1 MRTNSNLAVKLPRQ
15 EEQVR
20 QPEIVKVP
28 KVKPVSKPMSPVK
41 VLLFLMVIIG
51 LSFSVMY
58 SRAQLNEMGSKV
70 NSATKELEILKSENI
85 RLQTELEE
93 KISLKNVEEYATVE
107 LGMEKMDASQ
117 VEYVTLTSGNQV
129 EITEE
134 SDSSV
139 WQKIKNFFD
148 DMMEQ
153 AITIKKLGPVVG
165 PSFLVL

>member
-1 MRTNSNLAVKLPRQ
+1 MIKNSNLAVKLPRQ

-58 SRAQLNEMGSKV
+58 SRAQVNEMGSKV

-148 DMMEQ
+148 DMMEY
-153 AITIKKLGPVVG
+153 IGI
-165 PSFLVL
+165 

>member
-58 SRAQLNEMGSKV
+58 SRAQLNELGAKV

-85 RLQTELEE
+85 LLQTELEE

-148 DMMEQ
+148 DMMEY
-153 AITIKKLGPVVG
+153 IGI
-165 PSFLVL
+165 

>member
-1 MRTNSNLAVKLPRQ
+1 
-15 EEQVR
+15 
-20 QPEIVKVP
+20 
-28 KVKPVSKPMSPVK
+28 MSPVK
-41 VLLFLMVIIG
+41 VLLFLMVIIS

-58 SRAQLNEMGSKV
+58 SRAQLNELGAKV

-85 RLQTELEE
+85 RFQTELEE

-148 DMMEQ
+148 DMMEY
-153 AITIKKLGPVVG
+153 IGI
-165 PSFLVL
+165 

>member
-28 KVKPVSKPMSPVK
+28 KVKPASKPMSPVK

-58 SRAQLNEMGSKV
+58 SRAQLNELGAKV

-85 RLQTELEE
+85 RLQTELEDR
-93 KISLKNVEEYATVE
+93 ISLKNVEEYATVE

-148 DMMEQ
+148 DMMEY
-153 AITIKKLGPVVG
+153 IGI
-165 PSFLVL
+165 

>member
-58 SRAQLNEMGSKV
+58 RRAQLNELGAKV

-148 DMMEQ
+148 DMMEY
-153 AITIKKLGPVVG
+153 IGI
-165 PSFLVL
+165 

>member
-58 SRAQLNEMGSKV
+58 SRAQLNELGAKV
-70 NSATKELEILKSENI
+70 NSDTKELEILKSENI

-148 DMMEQ
+148 DMMEY
-153 AITIKKLGPVVG
+153 IGI
-165 PSFLVL
+165 

>member
-41 VLLFLMVIIG
+41 VLLFLMVIIS

-58 SRAQLNEMGSKV
+58 SRAQLNELGAKV

-148 DMMEQ
+148 DMMEY
-153 AITIKKLGPVVG
+153 IGI
-165 PSFLVL
+165 

>member
-1 MRTNSNLAVKLPRQ
+1 
-15 EEQVR
+15 
-20 QPEIVKVP
+20 
-28 KVKPVSKPMSPVK
+28 
-41 VLLFLMVIIG
+41 MVIIG

-58 SRAQLNEMGSKV
+58 SRAQLNELSAKV
-70 NSATKELEILKSENI
+70 NSATKELETLKSENI
-85 RLQTELEE
+85 RLQTELEDR
-93 KISLKNVEEYATVE
+93 ISLKNVEEYATVE

-148 DMMEQ
+148 DMMEY
-153 AITIKKLGPVVG
+153 IGI
-165 PSFLVL
+165 

>member
-28 KVKPVSKPMSPVK
+28 KAKPAAKPMSPVK

-58 SRAQLNEMGSKV
+58 SRAQLNELGAKV
-70 NSATKELEILKSENI
+70 NSAAKELETLKSENI
-85 RLQTELEE
+85 RLQTELEDR
-93 KISLKNVEEYATVE
+93 ISLKNVEEYATVE

-117 VEYVTLTSGNQV
+117 VEYVTLSGGNQV
-129 EITEE
+129 EITENN
-134 SDSSV
+134 DSSV

-148 DMMEQ
+148 DMMEY
-153 AITIKKLGPVVG
+153 IGI
-165 PSFLVL
+165 

>member
-41 VLLFLMVIIG
+41 VLLFLMVIIS

-58 SRAQLNEMGSKV
+58 SRAQLNELGVKV

-85 RLQTELEE
+85 RFQTELEE

-148 DMMEQ
+148 DMMEY
-153 AITIKKLGPVVG
+153 IGI
-165 PSFLVL
+165 

>member
-58 SRAQLNEMGSKV
+58 SRAQLKELGAKV

-148 DMMEQ
+148 DMMEY
-153 AITIKKLGPVVG
+153 IGI
-165 PSFLVL
+165 

>member
-28 KVKPVSKPMSPVK
+28 KVKPVSNPMSPVK
-41 VLLFLMVIIG
+41 VLLFLMVIIS

-58 SRAQLNEMGSKV
+58 SRAQLNELGAKV

-85 RLQTELEE
+85 RFQTELEE

-148 DMMEQ
+148 DMMEY
-153 AITIKKLGPVVG
+153 IGI
-165 PSFLVL
+165 